1 MSNKWTDM
9 QPTRTRAW
17 LSLFGCRAN
26 GDITELESCDR
37 AEMQV
42 GDVFEILTPGGG
54 GYGAS

>member
-26 GDITELESCDR
+26 GDITALESCDR